1 MDSLS
6 YLIENNNEVIIDEKL
21 LQELQQKNQPPQQQ
35 QHQPQQQPLD
45 NSGKADVKGTRKY
58 SPMNRNSKRSPHSN
72 TVLKT
77 ETTKTETAK
86 TIPVESRLFNEEESI
101 GILAAKVESL
111 KQGQR
116 QMEEKYGAVIANLR
130 GELNKR
136 NSEYEQQC
144 EEFGSIKGEL
154 AATKKDIAALIGML
168 KKGSAKEADS
178 SKKILSPS
186 GKGAKGNV
194 LSGFSKSSKNIL

>member
-21 LQELQQKNQPPQQQ
+21 LQELQQKNQPQ
-35 QHQPQQQPLD
+35 QQQPLD
-45 NSGKADVKGTRKY
+45 SSGKAEVKGTRKY
-58 SPMNRNSKRSPHSN
+58 SPMNHNSKRSPHSN

-77 ETTKTETAK
+77 EITKTETTK
-86 TIPVESRLFNEEESI
+86 TVPIESRLFSEEESI
-101 GILAAKVESL
+101 SLLAAKVESL

-130 GELNKR
+130 GELSKR

-168 KKGSAKEADS
+168 KKGSAKEADGN
-178 SKKILSPS
+178 KKILSPS

-194 LSGFSKSSKNIL
+194 LGGFSKSSKNIL

>member
-21 LQELQQKNQPPQQQ
+21 LQELQQKNQS
-35 QHQPQQQPLD
+35 QQQPLD
-45 NSGKADVKGTRKY
+45 SSNKAEVKGTRKY

-72 TVLKT
+72 TVL
-77 ETTKTETAK
+77 KTETAK

-130 GELNKR
+130 GELSKR

-144 EEFGSIKGEL
+144 EEFGSIKNEL
-154 AATKKDIAALIGML
+154 TATKKDIAALIGML
-168 KKGSAKEADS
+168 KKGSTKEADGN
-178 SKKILSPS
+178 KKILSPS

-194 LSGFSKSSKNIL
+194 LGGFSKSSKNIL

>member
-21 LQELQQKNQPPQQQ
+21 LQELQQKNQP
-35 QHQPQQQPLD
+35 QQPPQSLD
-45 NSGKADVKGTRKY
+45 SSNKAEVKGTRKY

-77 ETTKTETAK
+77 ETAKTETAK
-86 TIPVESRLFNEEESI
+86 TVPVESRLFSEEESI
-101 GILAAKVESL
+101 SLLAAKVESL

-130 GELNKR
+130 GELSKR

-144 EEFGSIKGEL
+144 DEFGSIKNEL
-154 AATKKDIAALIGML
+154 TATKKDIAALIGML
-168 KKGSAKEADS
+168 KKGSTKEADG

-194 LSGFSKSSKNIL
+194 LGGFSKSSKNIL